1 MAPPASEPVS
11 KDHTIPAA
19 IRNGMRLATP
29 APGEEVVIAGLAG
42 MLPDSDNVYEFR
54 DKLFNK
60 VDLVSDDDRRWKL
73 DHPEIPQRTGKINN
87 VGKFDAAFFG
97 IHYKQAHAMDPMC
110 RLLLEKS
117 YEAIVDAGVNP
128 GSLYGTKTGVF
139 IGACFSESEKT
150 WFYEKLEVNGF
161 GITGCSRAM
170 LANRISYWLGVNGPS
185 YTVDSACSSSLYAM
199 EHAYKSIRD
208 GHCDSAIVGGCNLC
222 LHPYVSLQF
231 SRLGVLSRD
240 GTCKSFDENAN
251 GYCRS
256 EAIVVVYLQKSK
268 DAKRVYANL
277 VHAKTNCDGYKE
289 QGITYP
295 SGQMQQRLLEEFYQE
310 CGVDPRSLGFVEAH
324 GTGTKVGDPEELAA
338 LDTVFCT
345 GREEPLWIGSIKSS
359 IGHSEPASGLCSVT
373 KCIICMETGQLVPN
387 IHFNNPRKGVKGF
400 EEGRMRVVVDSTPW
414 PGGLIGINSFGF
426 GGANCHVLL
435 KSNPKEKVNGGQP
448 KDKIPRVVAVSGRT
462 REAVDTILND
472 IESRP
477 VDAEYVGLLH
487 EVHADEIPGHLYR
500 GYSVLGAQDKH
511 RETEFFAGEPRP
523 VWFVFSGMGSQ
534 WPGMAAS
541 LLQLPVFKAAVERC
555 HQTLQPKGV
564 DVLKI
569 LTSPDTKTFDNI
581 LNSFVG
587 IAAVQI
593 GLVDV
598 LRCVGV
604 LPDRIIG
611 HSVGELACAYADGT
625 FTAQQTILA
634 AYYRGLASLETDFQ
648 RGAMAAVALGYK
660 DMKALCPPDVEVAC
674 HNSADSC
681 TVSGPADVVAT
692 LIADLAKKG
701 IAAKEVNCS
710 NIAYHSRFVAKALP
724 RLRKYLDQV
733 IPSAAP
739 RSERWLS
746 TSVPEKDWG
755 SPAARLSSA
764 EYHSNSLVNPVLFEE
779 VLQHVPEDALLL
791 EIAPSPILLDVLR
804 RALPEESVV
813 IPLTQRDS
821 ADATSHLL
829 AALGKSFV
837 AGCQPKLQKLYP
849 AVEFPVSRGT
859 PMISPLVRWE
869 HSEDWYVTSYR
880 MQEKIK
886 SGERTVI
893 INVNDEEQEYYTGHV
908 IDGRNLF
915 PATGYLDLVWETV
928 GLMRGEIYTDVNIVF
943 EDVRFHR
950 ATNISK
956 EGNIEFIV
964 MVQKASG
971 SFEVVEGGAAIVTG
985 RVYVPEDVNKEMVD
999 LPPPEKPT
1007 GKDLIDMKGRD
1018 VYKELRL
1025 RGYNYSGL
1033 FRSVI
1038 EVDNLGLTGKI
1049 AWHNNH
1055 VAFMDNMLQLQ
1066 IMQVDTRGLFVPTS
1080 MQKLVIDAKAHADA
1094 VAAASAGLEEGK
1106 TPELFAY
1113 VIPEIELIRAG
1124 GVEVRGLKASAIQ
1137 RRKPLGEPVLETYQ
1151 FLPHTQ
1157 PPKERALDRKSA
1169 LRFAMHVAMES
1180 IQSIKLKTIE
1190 IVDAECREE
1199 DGLLSLIMSEILGDL
1214 PLIQAEIQV
1223 LAPAS
1228 HPLITE
1234 DLPSN
1239 IVVEDKKLDKE
1250 QGAIVVM
1257 ATNLSSRTDLLQ
1269 AALGSILEGGFVLSR
1284 EKPGAPLVDGLE
1296 VCVDQTYGEE
1306 RLVLLRKSAP
1316 LKEAPIVI
1324 NVTETH
1330 FDWLDQL
1337 KEAMKDDKSTKKV
1350 IVVAQGEPENGIIGL
1365 VNCIRKE
1372 PPTGDRC
1379 RGVFILDKDA
1389 PPFAVDHPLYA
1400 AQLAKDLATSV
1411 LKDGEWGSYRHLPM
1425 DPNPLITVPHAYV
1438 NVGLRGD
1445 LSTLKWF
1452 QGNIDPSKNVTLTP
1466 GQEFVHVYYS
1476 ALNFRDIMTA
1486 TGKLATEVAA
1496 QGRLNQE
1503 CVQGLEF
1510 AGRTRDGRRVMG
1522 MMSRG
1527 ALSNMIICDKRLLW
1541 DVPDEWSLE
1550 EAVTIPVVYGTS
1562 YFALQK
1568 AARMQKGETVLIHAG
1583 SGGVGQAAINIALH
1597 AGCIVY
1603 TTVGTP
1609 EKREFIKQRYP
1620 QITDAQIFDSRS
1632 CSFEQDVM
1640 TATNGR
1646 GVDMVLNS
1654 LAEEK
1659 LQASI
1664 RCLAHGGRFLEIG
1677 KFDLA
1682 NNNPLGMEM
1691 FLKETSFHGIM
1702 LDNLFDATDEEKV
1715 EVHNIVKQGML
1726 DGGVRP
1732 LTREVFPHDQVE
1744 EAFRFMAAG
1753 KHIGKV
1759 LVKIRD
1765 EEPSRGPVQ
1774 PTAWPMQAVPR
1785 FSCRKDA
1792 SYVVCGGLGGF
1803 GLELADWLVLRDCRK
1818 LVLTSRTGL
1827 RTGYQ
1832 ALRIRT
1838 WRSYGVEVVISTA
1851 DITTEEGCRQL
1862 LQEANQ
1868 VGPVLAI
1875 FNLAVVLRDAML
1887 ENQTAEDFATSHG
1900 PKASATRHL
1909 DKLSRTLCPA
1919 LEQFVCFSSV
1929 SCGRGN
1935 AGQTNYGMANSVMER
1950 ICERRRAEGL
1960 PGVAVQ
1966 WGAIG
1971 EVGLVAEM
1979 QEEHTE
1985 LVIGGTLQQRISSCL
2000 YVLDGFLRQPC
2011 PVVASMVVAEKRAG
2025 SGAGGNVVDAVVNIL
2040 GLRDLKTV
2048 SLHSTLAELGMDSM
2062 MAVEIKQTLEREFEV
2077 FLTAQD
2083 IRSLTFAK
2091 LQEIAKASSEDGG
2104 KPKEKVV
2111 SHTELR
2117 EEALRYLM
2125 KSIGSEDMALQP
2137 IIQLPSKVPQDTK
2150 DPVAPVF
2157 LVPGIEGMAVMLKAL
2172 CEYIR
2177 APTLVLQMPYNDEK
2191 NTKIQDFARSL
2202 YNHVKS
2208 RLAPGAPFR
2217 LVGYSFGGM
2226 VSTELVRLLE
2236 QDGHVGQLILLDG
2249 APAGMKELTK
2259 VWIKEDGSTTEL
2271 EMAVLI
2277 GLLAELKIAP
2287 PPKLREDLFKLPT
2300 WDSRVEHFLAITPN
2314 TPGYSKEHKKNAC
2327 VSFINRS
2334 VAANDYQP
2342 PSSERLRSTV
2352 TLIRPTNQTFKHERE
2367 DCGLTDLF
2375 AQDTIPV
2382 FFVEGDHNTM
2392 LDNVET
2398 ASVINSVL
2406 EGTSENK
2413 SFGDKIAPEARLS
2426 AKAQ

>member
-1 MAPPASEPVS
+1 MAPPACEPLP
-11 KDHTIPAA
+11 KDGIPAA
-19 IRNGMRLATP
+19 IRNGMRLARP

-54 DKLFNK
+54 DKLYNK

-117 YEAIVDAGVNP
+117 YEAIVDAGLNP
-128 GSLYGTKTGVF
+128 QSLYGTKTGVF

-185 YTVDSACSSSLYAM
+185 YTVDSACSSSLYAL

-208 GHCDSAIVGGCNLC
+208 GHCDAAIVGGCNLC

-256 EAIVVVYLQKSK
+256 EAIVVIFLQKSK

-310 CGVDPRSLGFVEAH
+310 CGVDPRTLGFVEAH

-345 GREEPLWIGSIKSS
+345 GRKDPLWIGSIKSS

-373 KCIICMETGQLVPN
+373 KCIICMETGKLVPN
-387 IHFNNPRKGVKGF
+387 IHFHNPRKGVKGF
-400 EEGRMRVVVDSTPW
+400 EENRMRVVTDATPW

-426 GGANCHVLL
+426 GGANCHVLI
-435 KSNPKEKVNGGQP
+435 KSNTKEKVNGGQP
-448 KDKIPRVVAVSGRT
+448 KDGIPRVVAVSGRT
-462 REAVDTILND
+462 HEAIETILND
-472 IESRP
+472 AESRP
-477 VDAEYVGLLH
+477 VDAEFVRLLH
-487 EVHADEIPGHLYR
+487 DIHAEEIPGHLYR
-500 GYSVLGAQDKH
+500 GYTVLGAEEKYRDIQ
-511 RETEFFAGEPRP
+511 FFPGEPRP

-534 WPGMAAS
+534 WPAMAAS
-541 LLQLPVFKAAVERC
+541 LMQLPVFAAAVERC

-564 DVLKI
+564 DVIKI
-569 LTSPDTKTFDNI
+569 LSSRDAHTFDNI

-598 LRCVGV
+598 LRCVAIE
-604 LPDRIIG
+604 PDRIIG
-611 HSVGELACAYADGT
+611 HSVGELACAYADGS
-625 FTAQQTILA
+625 FTAEQTILA

-648 RGAMAAVALGYK
+648 RGAMAAVALGYQDIK
-660 DMKALCPPDVEVAC
+660 PLCPPDVEVAC

-681 TVSGPADVVAT
+681 TVSGPAEVVRT
-692 LIADLAKKG
+692 FIADLAKKG
-701 IAAKEVNCS
+701 VLAKEVNCS

-733 IPSAAP
+733 IPSPAP
-739 RSERWLS
+739 RSQRWLS
-746 TSVPEKDWG
+746 TSVPEKDWN

-779 VLQHVPEDALLL
+779 VLRHVPEDALLI
-791 EIAPSPILLDVLR
+791 EIAPAPILLDVLR
-804 RALPEESVV
+804 RAMPEDAVV
-813 IPLTQRDS
+813 LPLTQRDS
-821 ADATSHLL
+821 PDATSNLL
-829 AALGKSFV
+829 AALGKTFI
-837 AGCQPKLQKLYP
+837 AGCQPKLHKLYP
-849 AVEFPVSRGT
+849 DVEFPVSRGT

-928 GLMRGEIYTDVNIVF
+928 GLMRGEIYTDMNIVF

-956 EGNIEFIV
+956 DGNIEFIV

-971 SFEVVEGGAAIVTG
+971 NFEVVEGGAAIVTG
-985 RVYVPEDVNKEMVD
+985 RVYVPEDVDKEMVD
-999 LPPPEKPT
+999 LPPPEKPS
-1007 GKDLIDMKGRD
+1007 GKDLIDLKGRD

-1033 FRSVI
+1033 FRSVVDI
-1038 EVDNLGLTGKI
+1038 DNLGSTGKI
-1049 AWHNNH
+1049 AWHNNY

-1066 IMQVDTRGLFVPTS
+1066 ILHADTRGLFVPTS
-1080 MQKLVIDAKAHADA
+1080 LQKLVIDAKAHSEA
-1094 VAAASAGLEEGK
+1094 VAAASATLEEGK

-1113 VIPEIELIRAG
+1113 VIPEIEMIRAG

-1137 RRKPLGEPVLETYQ
+1137 RRKALGEPVLETYQ
-1151 FLPHTQ
+1151 FLPHTTA
-1157 PPKERALDRKSA
+1157 PADRPLDRKTA
-1169 LRFAMHVAMES
+1169 LRFAVHVAMES
-1180 IQSIKLKTIE
+1180 VQNIKLKTIE
-1190 IVDAECREE
+1190 VVDSESRAAE
-1199 DGLLSLIMSEILGDL
+1199 GLLTPIMAEILGDL
-1214 PLIQAEIQV
+1214 PLIQAELQV
-1223 LAPAS
+1223 LAPAD
-1228 HPLITE
+1228 HPLIPE

-1239 IVVEDKKLDKE
+1239 INVEDKKLASE

-1257 ATNLSSRTDLLQ
+1257 ATDVSSRTELLQ
-1269 AALGSILEGGFVLSR
+1269 AAMASVLEGGFILSR
-1284 EKPGAPLVDGLE
+1284 EKPGATIVDGIE
-1296 VCVDQTYGEE
+1296 VCVDQTYREDDHEE
-1306 RLVLLRKSAP
+1306 RLVLLRKSVP

-1324 NVTETH
+1324 NITQTH
-1330 FDWLDQL
+1330 FDWLEQL
-1337 KEAMKDDKSTKKV
+1337 KEVMKDEKSTKKV

-1379 RGVFILDKDA
+1379 RGVFIVDKNA
-1389 PPFAVDHPLYA
+1389 PAFALDHPLYA
-1400 AQLAKDLATSV
+1400 AQLRKDLATSV
-1411 LKDGEWGSYRHLPM
+1411 LKDGLWGSYRHLPM
-1425 DPNPLITVPHAYV
+1425 PPNALITVPHAYV

-1452 QGNIDPSKNVTLTP
+1452 EGSIDPSKPIHLNP
-1466 GQEFVHVYYS
+1466 DQEFVHVYYS

-1496 QGRLNQE
+1496 HGRLNQE

-1510 AGRTRDGRRVMG
+1510 AGRTREGRRVMG

-1527 ALSNMIICDKRLLW
+1527 ALSNMIICDKTLIW
-1541 DVPDEWSLE
+1541 DVPDDWSLE
-1550 EAVTIPVVYGTS
+1550 DAVTIPVVYGTS
-1562 YFALQK
+1562 YFALQR
-1568 AARMQKGETVLIHAG
+1568 AARMQKGETVLVHAG

-1609 EKREFIKQRYP
+1609 EKREFIKKRWP
-1620 QITDAQIFDSRS
+1620 QITDAHIFDSRS

-1659 LQASI
+1659 LQASV

-1702 LDNLFDATDEEKV
+1702 LDNLFEATPEEKL
-1715 EVHNIVKQGML
+1715 EVHQVVKDGML
-1726 DGGVRP
+1726 AGGVRP
-1732 LTREVFPHDQVE
+1732 LTREVFPQDRVE

-1759 LVKIRD
+1759 VIKIRD
-1765 EEPSRGPVQ
+1765 EEEQRLAKPQ
-1774 PTAWPMQAVPR
+1774 QCPMQAAPR
-1785 FSCRKDA
+1785 FFCHKSA

-1818 LVLTSRTGL
+1818 LVLTSRTGM

-1851 DITTEEGCRQL
+1851 DITTESGCRQL
-1862 LQEANQ
+1862 LEEANKL
-1868 VGPVLAI
+1868 GPVLAI

-1887 ENQTAEDFATSHG
+1887 DNQNAAEFQTSHG
-1900 PKASATRHL
+1900 PKADATRHL
-1909 DKLSRTLCPA
+1909 DKLTRTLCPQ
-1919 LEQFVCFSSV
+1919 LEHFVCFSSV

-1960 PGVAVQ
+1960 CGLAVQ

-2000 YVLDGFLRQPC
+2000 YVLDSFLRQPC
-2011 PVVASMVVAEKRAG
+2011 AVVASMVVAEKRAG

-2091 LQEIAKASSEDGG
+2091 LQEIAKATAEDGP
-2104 KPKEKVV
+2104 KKEKVI
-2111 SHTELR
+2111 SPSELR
-2117 EEALRYLM
+2117 EEALRFLM
-2125 KSIGSEDMALQP
+2125 RSIGTEDMAQEP
-2137 IIQLPSKVPQDTK
+2137 IVTLPSKAPK
-2150 DPVAPVF
+2150 GNVAPIF
-2157 LVPGIEGMAVMLKAL
+2157 LVPGIEGMAVMLKSL
-2172 CEYIR
+2172 CENLKS
-2177 APTLVLQMPYNDEK
+2177 PTLVLQLPYNDDK
-2191 NTKIQDFARSL
+2191 KTTIHDFASTI
-2202 YNHVKS
+2202 YKHIKAH
-2208 RLAPGAPFR
+2208 LAPGAPFR
-2217 LVGYSFGGM
+2217 LVGYSFGGV
-2226 VSTELVRLLE
+2226 VSCELTRMLERDGHKGELV
-2236 QDGHVGQLILLDG
+2236 LLDG
-2249 APAGMKELTK
+2249 APAGMQAMTSS
-2259 VWIKEDGSTTEL
+2259 WISEDNNTTEL
-2271 EMAVLI
+2271 EIAVLM
-2277 GLLAELKIAP
+2277 GLLLELKIVP
-2287 PPKLREDLFKLPT
+2287 PPKLREDLMKMPT
-2300 WDSRVEHFLAITPN
+2300 WDARLEHFLAITPN

-2327 VSFINRS
+2327 VSFLHRS
-2334 VAANDYQP
+2334 VAVNNYQAAP
-2342 PSSERLRSTV
+2342 EKIQTTV
-2352 TLIRPTNQTFKHERE
+2352 TLVRPNVITFKH
-2367 DCGLTDLF
+2367 DADDYGLSAMF
-2375 AQDTIPV
+2375 QQEKIAV
-2382 FFVEGDHNTM
+2382 HFVDGDHNSM

-2398 ASVINSVL
+2398 ANIINNVF
-2406 EGTSENK
+2406 EGV
-2413 SFGDKIAPEARLS
+2413 S
-2426 AKAQ
+2426 ADSGKTQ